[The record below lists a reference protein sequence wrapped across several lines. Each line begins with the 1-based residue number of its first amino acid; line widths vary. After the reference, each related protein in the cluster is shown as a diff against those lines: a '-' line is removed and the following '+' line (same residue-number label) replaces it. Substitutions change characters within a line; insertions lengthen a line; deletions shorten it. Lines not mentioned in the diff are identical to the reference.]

1 MRISLRS
8 TLVLSA
14 LSVLALSAC
23 APHGSSPPPAAP
35 EGAILE
41 NTTTTTDANGNPVT
55 TYVYRLP
62 DQLLTNGPQCTKGD
76 PQCP

>member
-23 APHGSSPPPAAP
+23 APHAEPPPAAP

-41 NTTTTTDANGNPVT
+41 NTTTTPGPDGTPVT

>member
-23 APHGSSPPPAAP
+23 APHAEPAPAAP

-41 NTTTTTDANGNPVT
+41 NTTTTTSADGQPVT